1 MLETSHNFISKIQN
15 TKNYLLVKDDVGKS
29 KPVTRNLP
37 SSHFSY
43 GIKVSKDR
51 EDAGAVISSWAEN
64 MRKADKKA
72 DQDFRRLNILSVG
85 EKKVT
90 ATQQREFRK
99 VANHRRM
106 SSVEPK
112 NAECSTEVAY
122 GMPLRPSTPM
132 KAVLGNFYAH
142 IAAEKTHFMYSDKEK
157 SCGLQTR
164 TYSVDK
170 TVNRAEKEM
179 FKMKKFLRVQARTST
194 RRNKSVTR

>member
-1 MLETSHNFISKIQN
+1 MLETYHNFISKIQN

-29 KPVTRNLP
+29 KPVTRDLP

-43 GIKVSKDR
+43 GVKISKDR
-51 EDAGAVISSWAEN
+51 EDARAVISSWAEN
-64 MRKADKKA
+64 MRRAEKKE

-90 ATQQREFRK
+90 AAQQREFRRL
-99 VANHRRM
+99 ANHRRM

-112 NAECSTEVAY
+112 SAECSSDVAY

-142 IAAEKTHFMYSDKEK
+142 IAAEKTHFMYSDKGK
-157 SCGLQTR
+157 SIGMQTR
-164 TYSVDK
+164 TRSVDK
-170 TVNRAEKEM
+170 AANKAEKEL
-179 FKMKKFLRVQARTST
+179 FKMKKFLKVQARTST
-194 RRNKSVTR
+194 RRNKSVTS

>member
-1 MLETSHNFISKIQN
+1 MLETYHNFISKIQN

-43 GIKVSKDR
+43 GVKISKDR

-64 MRKADKKA
+64 IPKADKSA

-90 ATQQREFRK
+90 AAQQREFRK
-99 VANHRRM
+99 LANHRRM

-112 NAECSTEVAY
+112 SAETSTDVAY
-122 GMPLRPSTPM
+122 GMPLRPSTPI

-142 IAAEKTHFMYSDKEK
+142 RAAEKTHYMYSDKNK
-157 SCGLQTR
+157 SSRMQTR

-170 TVNRAEKEM
+170 TVNRAEKVL

-194 RRNKSVTR
+194 RRTNSVTR